1 VKNPPERFDASPV
14 RVAVV
19 SRDPLA
25 HAGLTGLL
33 DGRADVELVE
43 ESGAQVLLWD
53 AGAQLAGDEVRI
65 RELAELGAPVVAVV
79 AGRADADAALA
90 AGARGVLLRDRIG
103 PGLAAALLAARQGLT
118 VLDAGLA
125 PRPRRDRDADSGY
138 EALTPREEEV
148 LQLMAEGRS
157 NKEIALAL
165 GISDHTAKF
174 HVNAVLAKMD
184 AGTRT
189 EAVVTA
195 VRRGLVL
202 L

>member
-1 VKNPPERFDASPV
+1 MKNPPERFDGRPV

-25 HAGLTGLL
+25 RAGLGGLL
-33 DGRADVELVE
+33 DGRADVELVDE
-43 ESGAQVLLWD
+43 EGAEVVLWD
-53 AGAQLAGDEVRI
+53 AGPQLAGEMWNS
-65 RELAELGAPVVAVV
+65 ELSAPVVAVV
-79 AGRADADAALA
+79 ANRADADAALA
-90 AGARGVLLRDRIG
+90 AGARGVLLRDRLG
-103 PGLAAALLAARQGLT
+103 PGLTAALLAARHGLT
-118 VLDAGLA
+118 VLDAALA
-125 PRPRRDRDADSGY
+125 PRPRREPDANAGQDP
-138 EALTPREEEV
+138 LTPREEEV

-157 NKEIALAL
+157 NKEIAQAL

-174 HVNAVLAKMD
+174 HVNAVLAKLD